1 MAGTGKAHMRA
12 EGTAILRVDDLVV
25 EYKSQGGEK
34 VQAVSGVSL
43 DIIPGETLSVVGE
56 LCEVLHP

>member
-34 VQAVSGVSL
+34 VHAVSGVSL
-43 DIIPGETLSVVGE
+43 DIIPG
-56 LCEVLHP
+56 